1 MAFQIPESKKSIK
14 QNRFEFELAGKALEI
29 PHLKFAPA
37 GAMEH
42 FEQERTMSGLMLV
55 CDDDETRDA
64 LRSLDGEQLSA
75 FMDAWAAASGVDVGE
90 FAASSNS

>member
-14 QNRFEFELAGKALEI
+14 QNRFEFELGGKTFEI

-55 CDDDETRDA
+55 CDDDETREA
-64 LRSLDGEQLSA
+64 LRGLDGDQLSA
-75 FMDAWAAASGVDVGE
+75 FMDAWAKASGVDMGE
-90 FAASSNS
+90 SQASSSS